1 MISRGICRLERAA
14 WRALPALAA
23 VAVICWVVEAPWA
36 TAQTALAAQA
46 GDVAQDARAAALA
59 QFPPGVALPEGQ
71 WGAYI
76 GVAKCTSCHEA
87 QGKGYREG
95 PHAMA
100 WDPRTP
106 AAAEGC
112 ETCHGPG
119 QSHEADV
126 GAKGRQRNF
135 LKMTPRDVNEFC
147 LTCHNREEHAQWNA
161 GMHDAR
167 NLSCISCHSNHSS
180 KSATKLLKQVT
191 VTSTC
196 AQCHREKAAKLLGS
210 AHMPVR
216 EGKMECTTC
225 HNQHG
230 STNVRMLRVGDTIN
244 EACTS
249 CHAEKRGPFLWEHPP
264 VRESCATCHDPHG
277 STNDRLLV
285 AKVPYLCQ
293 RCHVA
298 VQHPSSVYD
307 TRSTSVR
314 FIGRGC
320 VNCHS
325 QIHGSNH
332 PSGFRLHR

>member
-1 MISRGICRLERAA
+1 MISRGICHLVWASRRTTLA
-14 WRALPALAA
+14 WVAVGA
-23 VAVICWVVEAPWA
+23 VAIGGAAWA
-36 TAQTALAAQA
+36 TAQTSLAAQA
-46 GDVAQDARAAALA
+46 VGAAQDSQPSPS
-59 QFPPGVALPEGQ
+59 QFPPGVALPESQ
-71 WGAYI
+71 WGANI

-95 PHAMA
+95 PHSTA

-106 AAAEGC
+106 AASQGC

-119 QSHEADV
+119 QAHEADV
-126 GAKGRQRNF
+126 GAKGRMRSF
-135 LKMTPRDVNEFC
+135 LKMTPRDVNRFC

-167 NLSCISCHSNHSS
+167 NLSCLNCHSNHSS
-180 KSATKLLKQVT
+180 KSAVKLLKRET
-191 VTSTC
+191 VTATC

-230 STNVRMLRVGDTIN
+230 STNVRMLRTGNTIN
-244 EACTS
+244 ELCSS

-264 VRESCATCHDPHG
+264 VRENCATCHDPHG

-293 RCHVA
+293 RCHIA
-298 VQHPSSVYD
+298 TQHPAAIYD

-320 VNCHS
+320 VNCHA

-332 PSGFRLHR
+332 PSGYRFHR